1 MFIKI
6 FLTVLFCTVWSEKYS
21 LYYTYTG
28 LSRPVNVE
36 GVYEFTAVGFLND
49 RPIDYY
55 NSKDQ
60 VKIPKQTWMK
70 KKMPPDY
77 WETGTLS
84 RKKKQ
89 QWFDINIQTLID
101 RTRQSNT
108 DVHVLQWRCGC
119 EIEQNGASEEHFV
132 KGIWEFGY
140 DGEDFISFNNKESM
154 WISSVNAA
162 LSTLMQWNNISNL
175 NLKVVQYLEGDC
187 VESLNKFRNYEKE
200 EFRKLFTP
208 KIHVFAKKSISGQL
222 NMTCLATGFY
232 PKDVTLSIRKN
243 NKFLPEHE
251 LESTGV
257 RPNHDG
263 SYQLRKTAS
272 IREEDVADYDCY
284 MTHRTLE
291 DPKISKLSE
300 GPEYCG
306 PVRKLTGLINEH
318 RLVVGVGVFLGI
330 GFIIAALLISK
341 KCTTICTRGQ
351 ATTELQNVQTDQM
364 KGTGCKEET
373 ALLGTKDK
381 IAAEE
386 PAAESDSDLEENQPD
401 LPKSTVQSET
411 WSDGQTDSGLEGS
424 EQCINSSCPSSIE
437 CADT

>member
-21 LYYTYTG
+21 LYYTYTA

-36 GVYEFTAVGFLND
+36 GIYEFTAVGFLND
-49 RPIDYY
+49 RAIDYY

-60 VKIPKQTWMK
+60 VKIPKQPWMK

-77 WETGTLS
+77 WEAGTLS

-89 QWFDINIQTLID
+89 QWFNDNIQTLIG
-101 RTRQSNT
+101 RTRQNNT

-119 EIEQNGASEEHFV
+119 EIEKNSVSEEHFV
-132 KGIWEFGY
+132 KGIWEIGY

-154 WISSVNAA
+154 WVYSVNAA

-208 KIHVFAKKSISGQL
+208 KIHVFAKKSLSGRL

-232 PKDVTLSIRKN
+232 PKDVMLSIRKN
-243 NKFLPEHE
+243 EKSLPEYE

-263 SYQLRKTAS
+263 SYQLRKSAS

-291 DPKISKLSE
+291 YPKIIKLSD

-306 PVRKLTGLINEH
+306 PISVRKLMVV
-318 RLVVGVGVFLGI
+318 VVGICFCIGVIIIFLLCI
-330 GFIIAALLISK
+330 LK
-341 KCTTICTRGQ
+341 KDRTILTRGQ
-351 ATTELQNVQTDQM
+351 ATTTQQNVQMDQM
-364 KGTGCKEET
+364 KGTCCEEET
-373 ALLGTKDK
+373 VLLGTKDK
-381 IAAEE
+381 TAAEE
-386 PAAESDSDLEENQPD
+386 QAVESDSDLKNQPD
-401 LPKSTVQSET
+401 LPKSIFQSET
-411 WSDGQTDSGLEGS
+411 WSDGQNDSGLEVS
-424 EQCINSSCPSSIE
+424 EQCTNSSYASSIE
-437 CADT
+437 CAGT